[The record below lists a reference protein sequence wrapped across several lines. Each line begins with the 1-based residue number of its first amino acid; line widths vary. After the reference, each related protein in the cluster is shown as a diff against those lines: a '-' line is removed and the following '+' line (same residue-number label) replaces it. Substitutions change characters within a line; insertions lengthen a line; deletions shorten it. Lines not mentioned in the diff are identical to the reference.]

1 MGFRTDHDNTGVL
14 WLVGRKISNE
24 SSLVNAVVVFYISI
38 RHMSRSCFTRHRE
51 WHVLKSWL
59 ACTYFYHRSHT
70 LLCSFHYFWFTNF
83 FFQYSGLKLIDLI
96 SIDADTINQVGLHHL
111 SIIRYRVVK
120 RQCIKTVSYTHLTL
134 PTSD

>member
-59 ACTYFYHRSHT
+59 ACTHFYHRSHT

-96 SIDADTINQVGLHHL
+96 SICLLYTSPSPRD
-111 SIIRYRVVK
+111 
-120 RQCIKTVSYTHLTL
+120 RQKSRM
-134 PTSD
+134 PSS